1 MTATRRIVLNVLATY
16 GRSVFV
22 LFVGLFTSRW
32 VLRAL
37 GKTDLGLFAL
47 VGSTIAFVAVFN
59 NVLGLAASRFFAYA
73 IGKSGT
79 KDWHE
84 ESEDVQRWF
93 NAALSIH
100 LVMPVVLIAMG
111 YPFGAYAIR
120 HWFVIPPER
129 IGACL
134 WVFRLSMASLFCTVA
149 SVPFISMYKAH
160 QLISELAFWGVFQAL
175 LLLGLVYR
183 LLFVQGD
190 RLVCYSMML
199 VIPGIA
205 VQLAQMFRAWR
216 TFGACRVRPSMMFD
230 RARILPLFRYA
241 FWELFSCGGD
251 IARKNGTAFIINRFF
266 GPAMNASYS
275 ITLHVSAHTG
285 TFTSALLGAMAPAV
299 TTAEGAKNSGS
310 AVALAFRSG
319 KFAVLLTAL
328 FAIPLVVEIDE
339 VLRIWLETPPDGTA
353 TLCRCLLCALI
364 CHKLGIGQHLMVA
377 AKGRIGLFNFVL
389 GITSLSTLVFVYAFV
404 KAGWGPLG
412 IGLSFVISYSLL
424 SLERAVFGWR
434 LCGMSLRHWCFR
446 IVIPL
451 LAVVVLAFLAGF
463 AVQGAASA
471 SVWRLLAV
479 GVTTTAVL
487 AAGAV
492 LFVLDGGERRFAATR
507 LCRLFG
513 ARRTAS

>member
-1 MTATRRIVLNVLATY
+1 MTATRRIIVNTITTY

-22 LFVGLFTSRW
+22 LFVALFTSRW
-32 VLRAL
+32 VFRAL
-37 GKTDLGLFAL
+37 GERDLGLFAL
-47 VGSTIAFVAVFN
+47 VGSFIAFVSVFN
-59 NVLGLAASRFFAYA
+59 NVLGLAVSRFLAYA
-73 IGKSGT
+73 IGKSGV
-79 KDWHE
+79 KSWRE
-84 ESEDVQRWF
+84 ECEDVQRWF

-100 LVMPVVLIAMG
+100 LILPAVLVAIG
-111 YPFGAYAIR
+111 YPVGSYAIR
-120 HWFVIPPER
+120 HWFVIPPDR
-129 IGACL
+129 VDACI

-149 SVPFISMYKAH
+149 SVPFISMYKAQ

-175 LLLGLVYR
+175 LLLGLAYR

-216 TFGACRVRPSMMFD
+216 TFGDCRVRPSMMFD

-275 ITLHVSAHTG
+275 ITLHISAHTG
-285 TFTSALLGAMAPAV
+285 SFTSALLGAMAPAV

-319 KFAVLLTAL
+319 KFAVLLTAI
-328 FAIPLVVEIDE
+328 FAVPLVVEIDE

-404 KAGWGPLG
+404 KAGWGALG

-424 SLERAVFGWR
+424 SLERAIFGWR

-446 IVIPL
+446 IVAPL

-463 AVQGAASA
+463 AVQGAAPA
-471 SVWRLLAV
+471 SVWRILAV
-479 GVTTTAVL
+479 GLATTTSL
-487 AAGAV
+487 ATGSI
-492 LFVLDGGERRFAATR
+492 LFVLDNEERRFAVAWIR
-507 LCRLFG
+507 RLFRV
-513 ARRTAS
+513 RRSAA